1 MGSLVDSV
9 VSTGRR
15 GEVMYLCRAKLSSER
30 LLIRPT
36 GYNLWGNVGMCVGNF
51 QSIQKGDLG

>member
-15 GEVMYLCRAKLSSER
+15 GEVMYLCRTKLSSER
-30 LLIRPT
+30 LLIRLT
-36 GYNLWGNVGMCVGNF
+36 GYNLWDNVGMCVGNF
-51 QSIQKGDLG
+51 QSIQNGDLG